1 MRSVLIKPLFTEK
14 MTAINAAQNN
24 KYGFIVNVDA
34 NKIDIARAINKKFNV
49 NVTEV
54 KTMRYDGKSKTQFTK
69 RGRFTGKKP
78 QFKKA
83 IVTLK
88 EGEKIDLFEEV

>member
-24 KYGFIVNVDA
+24 KYGFIVDVDA